1 MQNFSSTSQINFL
14 EIEVSEEIDIKNL
27 KKFISTS
34 LSLNNKHLTSKDRI
48 YLNYI
53 KELKQ
58 YQIFILGKE
67 YKYFDFQVF
76 EQFFDKKDEYN
87 EYNLYICNNFFT
99 LYKNGIC
106 YYFQNIDG
114 NIKNNEFLEYIN
126 KRFFLEIK
134 SIKEIEKNYLED
146 LKIKYLKNN
155 KKNLLKMINLRN
167 DYSFRIYLFYITLL
181 FFLFVFFNLNNE
193 FEEKGQLQKE
203 EATLLERIKNDF
215 KFISLENKIKP
226 IFESITKYDLTLNSF
241 EFKENSI
248 KITMTAS
255 QRNPFYLFFEENK
268 DILLSSSIN
277 YIENKNIY
285 EAVINVRIF

>member
-181 FFLFVFFNLNNE
+181 FFLFVFFNLNNKKKK
-193 FEEKGQLQKE
+193 KGQLQKE

-226 IFESITKYDLTLNSF
+226 IFESIAKYDLTLNSF

>member
-226 IFESITKYDLTLNSF
+226 IFESIAKYDLTLNSF

>member
-76 EQFFDKKDEYN
+76 EQFFDKKD

>member
-181 FFLFVFFNLNNE
+181 FFFFFFFNLNNE

-215 KFISLENKIKP
+215 KFISLENKIQP
-226 IFESITKYDLTLNSF
+226 IFESIAKYDLTLNSF
-241 EFKENSI
+241 QFKENSI

>member
-126 KRFFLEIK
+126 KRVFLEIK

-226 IFESITKYDLTLNSF
+226 IFESIAKYDLTLNSF

>member
-134 SIKEIEKNYLED
+134 SIKDYA
-146 LKIKYLKNN
+146 KNN
-155 KKNLLKMINLRN
+155 GLKTIAIGGSLPWC
-167 DYSFRIYLFYITLL
+167 D
-181 FFLFVFFNLNNE
+181 E
-193 FEEKGQLQKE
+193 F
-203 EATLLERIKNDF
+203 AV
-215 KFISLENKIKP
+215 
-226 IFESITKYDLTLNSF
+226 LT
-241 EFKENSI
+241 
-248 KITMTAS
+248 
-255 QRNPFYLFFEENK
+255 
-268 DILLSSSIN
+268 
-277 YIENKNIY
+277 KNIK
-285 EAVINVRIF
+285 VRRGEPEEEYHTEKVL

>member
-87 EYNLYICNNFFT
+87 EYNLYICNNFFI

-167 DYSFRIYLFYITLL
+167 DYSFRIPST
-181 FFLFVFFNLNNE
+181 
-193 FEEKGQLQKE
+193 G
-203 EATLLERIKNDF
+203 IKQD
-215 KFISLENKIKP
+215 K
-226 IFESITKYDLTLNSF
+226 
-241 EFKENSI
+241 
-248 KITMTAS
+248 
-255 QRNPFYLFFEENK
+255 Q
-268 DILLSSSIN
+268 DI
-277 YIENKNIY
+277 
-285 EAVINVRIF
+285 